1 MPDPMQDSMRNPPR
15 NQRRT
20 RCAASLLLGGIAIAS
35 SLAAASAQAD
45 ATLDKIRQRGKLVVG
60 VILSG
65 PPFGTID
72 PVTQKPVG
80 YNVQLAEGVAKGLG
94 VGLEAVQVQPSNRV
108 QFLQQGKVDI
118 LIANMQW
125 TQERSEILDFIPT
138 PFEEVGGAA
147 IARKGSG
154 IARWEDLRGK
164 PVCVSQGSNF
174 TRPLAETYGAQ
185 IKAFRGQPESLLA
198 LKGGN
203 CVAAVHVSPT
213 LRELAVDNADWK
225 DYEIVSPADLIPS
238 PSVVWVRKGQ
248 GDTLAAV
255 DKIVQD
261 WHRTGWL
268 IEVEKK
274 NGMTPSPLLRQLNSK
289 FKKTP
294 A

>member
-1 MPDPMQDSMRNPPR
+1 MTPRIFLPLLPM
-15 NQRRT
+15 
-20 RCAASLLLGGIAIAS
+20 LF
-35 SLAAASAQAD
+35 LAAGTGAHAD
-45 ATLDKIRQRGKLVVG
+45 ATLDKIKQRGKLTVG

-72 PVTQKPVG
+72 PATQKPVG
-80 YNVQLAEGVAKGLG
+80 YNVELAEGVAKGLG
-94 VGLEAVQVQPSNRV
+94 VGLETVQVQPSNRV

-125 TQERSEILDFIPT
+125 TQERSEILSFVPT

-147 IARKGSG
+147 IARKDSG
-154 IARWEDLRGK
+154 LAKWEDLRGK

-174 TRPLAETYGAQ
+174 TKPLAEQYSAQ

-213 LRELAVDNADWK
+213 LRELVTGNADWK
-225 DYEIVSPADLIPS
+225 DYAIVSPSDLIPS
-238 PSVVWVRKGQ
+238 PSVIWVRKGEA
-248 GDTLAAV
+248 DTQAAI
-255 DKIVQD
+255 DRIVQN

-274 NGMTPSPLLRQLNSK
+274 NGMTPTPLLHELKAK
-289 FKKTP
+289 FAKAP
-294 A
+294 L

>member
-1 MPDPMQDSMRNPPR
+1 VKRSVIHL
-15 NQRRT
+15 
-20 RCAASLLLGGIAIAS
+20 AGLLTLA
-35 SLAAASAQAD
+35 LAATVAHAD
-45 ATLDKIRQRGKLVVG
+45 ATLDKVRQRNKLIVG

-65 PPFGTID
+65 PPFGTLD
-72 PVTQKPVG
+72 PVTQKPIG
-80 YNVQLAEGVAKGLG
+80 YNVELAEGVAKALG
-94 VGLEAVQVQPSNRV
+94 VGLETVQVQPSNRV
-108 QFLQQGKVDI
+108 QFLQQGKVDL

-125 TQERSEILDFIPT
+125 TQERSEILSFVPT

-154 IARWEDLRGK
+154 IAKWEDVKDK

-174 TRPLAETYGAQ
+174 TKPLAEQYGAQ

-213 LRELAVDNADWK
+213 LRELVAGNADWK
-225 DYEIVSPADLIPS
+225 DYEIVSPNELIPS
-238 PSVVWVRKGQ
+238 PSVIWVRKGE
-248 GDTLAAV
+248 GDIQAAV
-255 DKIVQD
+255 DRVVQN

-268 IEVEKK
+268 IDVEKK
-274 NGMTPSPLLRQLNSK
+274 NGMTPTPLMYQLKDK
-289 FKKTP
+289 FGKKP

>member
-1 MPDPMQDSMRNPPR
+1 MTLKSSLFC
-15 NQRRT
+15 RT
-20 RCAASLLLGGIAIAS
+20 SVRALLLAG
-35 SLAAASAQAD
+35 LALAGASAHAD

-72 PVTQKPVG
+72 PVTQKHIG
-80 YNVQLAEGVAKGLG
+80 YNVELSEGVAKGLG
-94 VGLEAVQVQPSNRV
+94 VGLETIQVQPSNRV

-125 TQERSEILDFIPT
+125 TQERSEILSFVPT

-154 IARWEDLRGK
+154 ISKWEDVKGK
-164 PVCVSQGSNF
+164 AVCVSQGSNF
-174 TRPLAETYGAQ
+174 TRPLAEQYGAQ

-213 LRELAVDNADWK
+213 LRELVAENADWK
-225 DYEIVSPADLIPS
+225 DYEIVSPGDLIPS
-238 PSVVWVRKGQ
+238 PSVIWVRKGETDVQ
-248 GDTLAAV
+248 AAV
-255 DKIVQD
+255 DRIVQN

-268 IEVEKK
+268 IEVEKR
-274 NGMTPSPLLRQLNSK
+274 NGMTPTPLLHQLHDK
-289 FKKTP
+289 FKKSP

>member
-1 MPDPMQDSMRNPPR
+1 MTPRIFLPLLPM
-15 NQRRT
+15 
-20 RCAASLLLGGIAIAS
+20 LF
-35 SLAAASAQAD
+35 LAAGTGAHAD
-45 ATLDKIRQRGKLVVG
+45 ATLDKIKQRGKLTVG

-72 PVTQKPVG
+72 PATQKPVG
-80 YNVQLAEGVAKGLG
+80 YNVELAEGVAKGLG
-94 VGLEAVQVQPSNRV
+94 VGLETVQVQPSNRV

-125 TQERSEILDFIPT
+125 TQERSEILSFVPT

-147 IARKGSG
+147 IARKDSG
-154 IARWEDLRGK
+154 LAKWEDLRGK

-174 TRPLAETYGAQ
+174 TKPLAEQYGAQ
-185 IKAFRGQPESLLA
+185 IKAFRGQPESLLT

-213 LRELAVDNADWK
+213 LRELVTGNADWK
-225 DYEIVSPADLIPS
+225 DYAIVSPSDLIPS
-238 PSVVWVRKGQ
+238 PSVIWVRKGEA
-248 GDTLAAV
+248 DTQAAI
-255 DKIVQD
+255 DRIVQN

-274 NGMTPSPLLRQLNSK
+274 NGMTPTPLLHELKAK
-289 FKKTP
+289 FAKAP
-294 A
+294 L

>member
-1 MPDPMQDSMRNPPR
+1 MLKTLRSHSHSRFPFCFRLPSRGVR
-15 NQRRT
+15 
-20 RCAASLLLGGIAIAS
+20 AALLAG
-35 SLAAASAQAD
+35 LALVATAAHAD

-72 PVTQKPVG
+72 PATQKHIG
-80 YNVQLAEGVAKGLG
+80 YNVELSEGVARGLG
-94 VGLEAVQVQPSNRV
+94 VTLETIQVQPSNRV

-125 TQERSEILDFIPT
+125 TQERSEILSFVPT

-154 IARWEDLRGK
+154 IARWEDTKGK

-174 TRPLAETYGAQ
+174 TKPLAEQYGAQ

-198 LKGGN
+198 LRGGN

-213 LRELAVDNADWK
+213 LRDLVENNADWK
-225 DYEIVSPADLIPS
+225 DYEIVSPRDLIPS
-238 PSVVWVRKGQ
+238 PSVIWVRKGET
-248 GDTLAAV
+248 DTQAAV
-255 DKIVQD
+255 DRIVQD

-268 IEVEKK
+268 IAVEKK
-274 NGMTPSPLLRQLNSK
+274 NGMTPTPLLRQLHEK
-289 FKKTP
+289 FRKTP

>member
-1 MPDPMQDSMRNPPR
+1 MVQFRSSSLVSHAAR
-15 NQRRT
+15 
-20 RCAASLLLGGIAIAS
+20 ASLL
-35 SLAAASAQAD
+35 SLAMAGVAHAD
-45 ATLDKIRQRGKLVVG
+45 ATLDKIHQRGKVVVG

-65 PPFGTID
+65 PPFGTLD

-80 YNVQLAEGVAKGLG
+80 YNVELAEGVAKGLG
-94 VGLEAVQVQPSNRV
+94 VALETVTVQPSNRV
-108 QFLQQGKVDI
+108 QFLQQGKVDL

-125 TQERSEILDFIPT
+125 TQERSEILSFVPT

-147 IARKGSG
+147 IAAKNSG
-154 IARWEDLRGK
+154 IRRWEDLRGK

-174 TRPLAETYGAQ
+174 TKPLADQYGAQ

-213 LRELAVDNADWK
+213 LRELVAGNIDWK
-225 DYEIVSPADLIPS
+225 DYAIVSPADLIPS
-238 PSVVWVRKGQ
+238 PSVIWVRRDES
-248 GDTLAAV
+248 DTQAAL
-255 DKIVQD
+255 DRIVQH

-274 NGMTPSPLLRQLNSK
+274 NGMAPTPLLHQLQDK
-289 FKKTP
+289 FRKTP

>member
-1 MPDPMQDSMRNPPR
+1 MSR
-15 NQRRT
+15 
-20 RCAASLLLGGIAIAS
+20 SLNLRGG
-35 SLAAASAQAD
+35 ASALATLCLAVSLPAHAD
-45 ATLDKIRQRGKLVVG
+45 ATLDRIQQRGKLIVG

-72 PVTQKPVG
+72 PVTHKHVG
-80 YNVQLAEGVAKGLG
+80 YNVQLSEGVAKGLG
-94 VGLEAVQVQPSNRV
+94 VAVETVQVQPSNRV

-125 TQERSEILDFIPT
+125 TQERSEILSFVPT

-154 IARWEDLRGK
+154 IRGWDDLRGK

-174 TRPLAETYGAQ
+174 TKPLADQHGAQ

-198 LKGGN
+198 LRGGN
-203 CVAAVHVSPT
+203 CTAAVHVSPT
-213 LRELAVDNADWK
+213 LRELVAGNPDWK
-225 DYEIVSPADLIPS
+225 DYEIVSSSDLIPS
-238 PSVVWVRKGQ
+238 PSVIWLRKGETDAQ
-248 GDTLAAV
+248 AAI
-255 DKIVQD
+255 DRIVQD

-268 IEVEKK
+268 IEVERQ
-274 NGMTPSPLLRQLNSK
+274 NGMTPTPLLHQLQDK
-289 FKKTP
+289 FRRTP

>member
-1 MPDPMQDSMRNPPR
+1 MKPLHRLFAKAS
-15 NQRRT
+15 
-20 RCAASLLLGGIAIAS
+20 AALPLLLA
-35 SLAAASAQAD
+35 LAAPAHAD
-45 ATLDKIRQRGKLVVG
+45 ATLDRIKQRGKIVVG

-72 PVTQKPVG
+72 PATQKHIG
-80 YNVQLAEGVAKGLG
+80 YNVELSEGVAKGLN
-94 VGLEAVQVQPSNRV
+94 VAVETVQVQPSNRV

-125 TQERSEILDFIPT
+125 TQERSEILDFVPT
-138 PFEEVGGAA
+138 PFEEVGGAG

-154 IARWEDLRGK
+154 IARWEDVKGK

-174 TRPLAETYGAQ
+174 TKPLADQYGAQ

-198 LKGGN
+198 LRGGN
-203 CVAAVHVSPT
+203 CAVAVHVSPT
-213 LRELAVDNADWK
+213 LRELVAENADWK

-238 PSVVWVRKGQ
+238 PSVIWVRKGEA
-248 GDTLAAV
+248 DTQAAL
-255 DKIVQD
+255 DRIVQH

-274 NGMTPSPLLRQLNSK
+274 NGMTPTPLLHQLQQK